1 MYYNDM
7 TTWNLLKRHLGHTI
21 ACVGYGSTR
30 TGLVNISI
38 EDTDTNEVIFDC
50 DRPDWADNEAK
61 PEPEKVSDVWLLII
75 DDRKYGP
82 SYETYATAE
91 LAKKHLESL
100 LRAIY
105 AKESYG
111 YSEEDIQ
118 KAVFEGG
125 WNDGSNFLTIVRQE
139 VNTK

>member
-1 MYYNDM
+1 MYCNDT

-21 ACVGYGSTR
+21 VCVGYGSTR

-38 EDTDTNEVIFDC
+38 EDTDTNEVILDC
-50 DRPDWADNEAK
+50 DRPDWANNEAE
-61 PEPEKVSDVWLLII
+61 PEPEKVPDVWLLVI
-75 DDRKYGP
+75 DDGKYGP

-91 LAKKHLESL
+91 LATEHLESL
-100 LRAIY
+100 LRAVY
-105 AKESYG
+105 AKESDG

-125 WNDGSNFLTIVRQE
+125 WDDGSNFLIIVRQE
-139 VNTK
+139 VATK

>member
-1 MYYNDM
+1 MYCNDT
-7 TTWNLLKRHLGHTI
+7 TTWNLLKRHIGHKLE
-21 ACVGYGSTR
+21 CVGYGSTQ

-38 EDTDTNEVIFDC
+38 EDTDTNEVILDC
-50 DRPDWADNEAK
+50 DKPNGPDSET
-61 PEPEKVSDVWLLII
+61 EQIPEKAPDVWLLII

-82 SYETYATAE
+82 SYETYATAK
-91 LAKKHLESL
+91 LATKHLESL

-118 KAVFEGG
+118 KAVLEGA

-139 VNTK
+139 VNMK